1 MRRRCCQIALLLWL
15 MCHGGRAV
23 AAPEVLEIT
32 PDASLSGWV
41 VEGTEEFTKDGK
53 KQPTWS
59 VGDDGVLTCW
69 GNGFGFLR
77 YDREVCDFVLKL
89 EYRMTKNCNSGIG
102 IRTVKYKDT
111 ANSRPSLAAYEIQ
124 ILDDA
129 GKKPDEHSS
138 MSLYRYLAATANAVK
153 PAGEWNQF
161 EIDCRGPRIR
171 IVLNGQTVQD
181 VDQSASNSIKDKP
194 LCGYV
199 SVQNHGKT
207 IDFRKL
213 RIKELNSGK

>member
-1 MRRRCCQIALLLWL
+1 MRHSCLHTAVLLLVFQI
-15 MCHGGRAV
+15 GQQV
-23 AAPEVLEIT
+23 AAEDFTDISPSS
-32 PDASLSGWV
+32 SLAGWV
-41 VEGTEEFTKDGK
+41 VEGTKEFQKDGK
-53 KQPTWS
+53 KQPNWT
-59 VGDDGVLTCW
+59 VADDGVLTCW

-89 EYRMTKNCNSGIG
+89 EYRMTKNCNSGVG

-111 ANSRPSLAAYEIQ
+111 ANSRPSYAAYEIQ

-138 MSLYRYLAATANAVK
+138 MSLYRYLAASANAVK

-161 EIDCRGPRIR
+161 EIECRGPKIR

-181 VDQSASNSIKDKP
+181 VDQSTVDSIKNKP

-199 SVQNHGKT
+199 SLQNHG
-207 IDFRKL
+207 RKIEWRNIQL
-213 RIKELNSGK
+213 KSLDKK